1 MIQNPSIKKDHLYHS
16 HGLSA
21 DALNPSIN
29 KLCFAFGNNVLF
41 DNFSLELNAADSPLM
56 VLGPS
61 GCGKTTLLRLIAGL
75 LTPASGLIIAPKV
88 SFAFQEPRLFPQL
101 TTLEN
106 VALPLE
112 VASLSKAAALE
123 RARYFLELVSLSDK
137 AGEYPPTLSGG
148 QAQRVSIARAFAYP
162 TPLLLMD
169 EPFQSLDIPL
179 RIELMETLQRMLN
192 VAPRFLF
199 AVTHDP
205 REAIFLGKRVIVLG
219 KTPHSLVFDET
230 INLRPE
236 DRIYGTASPA
246 ANALE
251 RKLLRALGDNGAPAG
266 VYATFPSV
274 PSGIEHG

>member
-1 MIQNPSIKKDHLYHS
+1 MIQNPSLKEGDLYPS
-16 HGLSA
+16 YGLSV
-21 DALNPSIN
+21 DTLNLSIK
-29 KLCFAFGNNVLF
+29 KLCFAFGNNTLF
-41 DNFSLELNAADSPLM
+41 NNFSLELNAVDSPLM

-75 LTPASGLIIAPKV
+75 LTPASGLISAPKV

-106 VALPLE
+106 AALPLE
-112 VASLSKAAALE
+112 AASLSKSAALE

-137 AGEYPPTLSGG
+137 ASEYPPALSGG

-162 TPLLLMD
+162 APLLLMD

-179 RIELMETLQRMLN
+179 RIELMEILRRALN
-192 VAPRFLF
+192 AAPRFLL

-219 KTPHSLVFDET
+219 KTPRGLVFDET
-230 INLRPE
+230 INLRPD
-236 DRIYGTASPA
+236 DRVYGTASPA

-251 RKLLRALGDNGAPAG
+251 RKLLRVLG
-266 VYATFPSV
+266 
-274 PSGIEHG
+274 GID

>member
-1 MIQNPSIKKDHLYHS
+1 MLQKPSIKEGGLHPR
-16 HGLSA
+16 GLSA
-21 DALNPSIN
+21 DTLNPSIN
-29 KLCFAFGNNVLF
+29 KLCFAFGDNVLF
-41 DNFSLELNAADSPLM
+41 DRFSLELNAADSPVM

-75 LTPASGLIIAPKV
+75 LTPASGSIIAPQV

-112 VASLSKAAALE
+112 AAALSKTAALE
-123 RARYFLELVSLSDK
+123 RARYFLDLVSLSDK
-137 AGEYPPTLSGG
+137 ASDYPSALSGG
-148 QAQRVSIARAFAYP
+148 QAQRASIARAFAYP
-162 TPLLLMD
+162 APLLLMD

-179 RIELMETLQRMLN
+179 RIELMEMLQHALEHERTLQRN
-192 VAPRFLF
+192 GEPRLLL

-219 KTPHSLVFDET
+219 KTPRGVVFDEA
-230 INLRPE
+230 INLLPE
-236 DRIYGTASPA
+236 DRVYGTASSA

-251 RKLLRALGDNGAPAG
+251 RKLLRALGGR
-266 VYATFPSV
+266 
-274 PSGIEHG
+274 

>member
-1 MIQNPSIKKDHLYHS
+1 MIQNPSIKEGDLYRL

-21 DALNPSIN
+21 DMLNPSIN
-29 KLCFAFGNNVLF
+29 KLCFAFGGNVLF
-41 DNFSLELNAADSPLM
+41 DRFSLELNAADSPVM

-75 LTPASGLIIAPKV
+75 LTPASGSIITPKV

-106 VALPLE
+106 IALPLE
-112 VASLSKAAALE
+112 AASLSKAAALE
-123 RARYFLELVSLSDK
+123 RARYFLDLVSLSDK
-137 AGEYPPTLSGG
+137 ADDYPPALSGG
-148 QAQRVSIARAFAYP
+148 QAQRASIARAFAYP
-162 TPLLLMD
+162 APLLLMD

-179 RIELMETLQRMLN
+179 RIELMEMLQHALERDFN
-192 VAPRFLF
+192 ATPRFLL

-219 KTPHSLVFDET
+219 KTPRGVVFDEA
-230 INLRPE
+230 INLLPE
-236 DRIYGTASPA
+236 DRVYGAASPA

-251 RKLLRALGDNGAPAG
+251 QKLLRAL
-266 VYATFPSV
+266 
-274 PSGIEHG
+274 E